1 MNRHSF
7 NVEALKCTLPHA
19 LQNVSKRAAAARHIP
34 LPHPTNLGSECRE
47 TRHQHAMLVILV
59 LHPAIAVH
67 QIVGVIAYIT
77 SVSSSRSSTN
87 IINRRRRRLNFG
99 SLPPPKQ
106 MTEKQLSRIDQV

>member
-67 QIVGVIAYIT
+67 QIVGVVAYICQQQQ
-77 SVSSSRSSTN
+77 
-87 IINRRRRRLNFG
+87 
-99 SLPPPKQ
+99 KQ
-106 MTEKQLSRIDQV
+106 HQHHQPQKEEAEFWLATPTQANDRETAVTH